1 MCCSGFFVYFSSV
14 KLNALKRAPI
24 FIAAGV
30 TGLVCLAQV
39 LRPEFLERLERI
51 TYDLRVR
58 EAVRHSPVMATN
70 LGFVYI
76 SNDTI
81 KDVSAGLANDPY
93 GLYWPRQIYGRV
105 ARELHSEGAK
115 AVAFD
120 VLFGELRPDHPPV
133 PVLGEET
140 GMDSDRYFAMQMK
153 AAGNVII
160 AAEQGVIPPTL
171 FRTNALA
178 LGDISAEKD
187 PDGILRR
194 AKAFRTYRKWH
205 QAFRQVESDPDYGV
219 DLNKARVE
227 TNQIILPRSEDE
239 AIKIPLDT
247 NGNFDLSLFVGDKI
261 PPGMARFAK
270 PFTEERIWHM
280 GIVLAAQELKLDLTN
295 ALVELDQGRI
305 TLHGENGVTR
315 VIPVDGDGFFYIN
328 WAVTVNNDQ
337 LTREPF
343 EGVLSQYQVR
353 LRGNTNALAHLL
365 ASRWQKVDWRGKLV
379 VVGSSATGNDLNDL
393 GATPLQES
401 TTQSGP
407 QNTLLV
413 AGHWNVVN
421 SLLTGQFVHRS
432 SLAVELLLIAMMSAL
447 AAALTWIFRSHVASL
462 SILVALAAYAL
473 AAYYVYVRFRYWMPM
488 VLPEAGGLLTTHFT
502 LLAYLVI
509 FEQAEQRRVKSV
521 FSRVVSPAVV
531 NELLKREKLS
541 LDGARR
547 NVTVYFADIRGFTEM
562 TDKNRD
568 DAADYVKEHNLTED
582 AAEAV
587 FDKQAKETLRTV
599 NDYLKIIAET
609 VLKHNGTI
617 DKFIGD
623 CVMAFWGAPISNDK
637 HAVACV
643 RAAVDVQRAVY
654 RLNQDRETENARREM
669 ENVKLAMSGQPL
681 LSILPVLSIGT
692 GINTGVVTVGL
703 MGSDEQGNYTVFG
716 RDVNLASRLET
727 VSGRGRIII
736 SESTLAE
743 IIQDDPALALACVEL
758 PAVNV
763 KGIRTAVRIYEV
775 PWRQDGSGAPV
786 VNASPATVSGHDTDR
801 LRGAE
806 PG

>member
-1 MCCSGFFVYFSSV
+1 
-14 KLNALKRAPI
+14 
-24 FIAAGV
+24 
-30 TGLVCLAQV
+30 
-39 LRPEFLERLERI
+39 
-51 TYDLRVR
+51 VR

-105 ARELHSEGAK
+105 ARELHNQGAK

-153 AAGNVII
+153 ASGNVII
-160 AAEQGVIPPTL
+160 AAEQGVIPPAL

-194 AKAFRTYRKWH
+194 ARAFRMYRKWH
-205 QAFRQVESDPDYGV
+205 QAFRQVESDVDYGV
-219 DLNKARVE
+219 DLNKARVQP
-227 TNQIILPRSEDE
+227 NLIILPRSEDE

-315 VIPVDGDGFFYIN
+315 VIPVDEDGFFYIN
-328 WAVTVNNDQ
+328 WAVTVNNEQ

-353 LRGNTNALAHLL
+353 LRGNTNAQAHLL

-401 TTQSGP
+401 TTESGP

-432 SLAVELLLIAMMSAL
+432 SLAVELLLIVMMGAL

-462 SILVALAAYAL
+462 SILVALAAYAV

-568 DAADYVKEHNLTED
+568 DAADYVKEHHLTEES
-582 AAEAV
+582 AEAV
-587 FDKQAKETLRTV
+587 FDEQAKETLRTV

-623 CVMAFWGAPISNDK
+623 CVMAFWGAPISNER

-654 RLNQDRETENARREM
+654 RLNQDRETENTRREA
-669 ENVKLAMSGQPL
+669 ENVKLAVSGQPL
-681 LSILPVLSIGT
+681 LPILPVLSIGT

-775 PWRQDGSGAPV
+775 PWREDGSRAPV
-786 VNASPATVSGHDTDR
+786 ANASPAAASHDTER